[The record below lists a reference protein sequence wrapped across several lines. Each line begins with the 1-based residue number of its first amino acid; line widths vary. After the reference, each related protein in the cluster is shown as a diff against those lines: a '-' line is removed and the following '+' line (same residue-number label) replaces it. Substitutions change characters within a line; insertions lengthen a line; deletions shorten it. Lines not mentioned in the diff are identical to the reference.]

1 MSDFE
6 QKDPMGRTPSV
17 SNFSPYDAYRHDAA
31 VMVGEIGVAR
41 IGAAHD
47 GIRAIVTI
55 LQQRE
60 VDMECDADNILALPS
75 STVVGLLNAIA
86 CCADFAEMHATGGV
100 PIDTNR
106 FNCAT
111 TDHRGA
117 MQAAEK
123 AAKRRYE

>member
-31 VMVGEIGVAR
+31 VMVGEMGVAR

-60 VDMECDADNILALPS
+60 VDMELDGEGLALAP
-75 STVVGLLNAIA
+75 STVGGLLNALA

-111 TDHRGA
+111 TDHHGA
-117 MQAAEK
+117 MRAAVD
-123 AAKRRYE
+123 AAKRGESA